1 MNMLNKWAACSVSA
15 ASLLIG
21 SYAGAAPV
29 LTDTFSY
36 ADGPLVAPGSPWT
49 THSGATP
56 GQVEVTSGVVNVS
69 QAESEDVN
77 TAFSAFTTGTVYA
90 GLDFNLSVLPTGNGN
105 YFAHFKDNTTSGF
118 RGRVF
123 ATTTG
128 AAAGSYRL
136 GIADASATFVTIPVD
151 LALDTTHRFVVASDA
166 ATGRSTLYLDSATE
180 TGGTVATDAT
190 SALAAGLSSFALR
203 QSTASG
209 AGMGVLTADNLSVAT
224 TYAEAFAIPEPTSL
238 AGVGLGAMAMLRRRR
253 SR

>member
-1 MNMLNKWAACSVSA
+1 MHLNHWAARSVA
-15 ASLLIG
+15 TASLLIG
-21 SYAGAAPV
+21 SYASAAPI

-36 ADGPLVAPGSPWT
+36 ADGPIVAPGSPWAS
-49 THSGATP
+49 HSGTA
-56 GQVEVTSGVVNVS
+56 GQVDVASGVVNVS

-77 TAFSAFTTGTVYA
+77 TPFSAFTTGTVYA
-90 GLDFNLSVLPTGNGN
+90 GLDFNLSVLPAGTGN
-105 YFAHFKDNTTSGF
+105 YFAHFKDTATGF

-123 ATTTG
+123 ATTTD

-136 GIADASATFVTIPVD
+136 AIADTTATFVTIPVD
-151 LALDTTHRFVVASDA
+151 LALNTTHRFVVASDA

-180 TGGTVATDAT
+180 TGGTVATDTT
-190 SALAAGLSSFALR
+190 SALAAGISGFALR

-224 TYAEAFAIPEPTSL
+224 TYAEAFAVPEPTSM
-238 AGVGLGAMAMLRRRR
+238 AAVGLGAIALLRRRR

>member
-1 MNMLNKWAACSVSA
+1 MHLNHWAARSVAA

-21 SYAGAAPV
+21 SYAGAASI

-36 ADGPLVAPGSPWT
+36 ADGPLVAAGSPWAS
-49 THSGATP
+49 HSGTA
-56 GQVEVTSGVVNVS
+56 GQVDVASGVVNVS

-77 TAFSAFTTGTVYA
+77 TPFSAFTTGTVYA
-90 GLDFNLSVLPTGNGN
+90 GLDFNLSVLPTGAGN
-105 YFAHFKDNTTSGF
+105 YFAHFKDTTTGF

-123 ATTTG
+123 ATATG

-136 GIADASATFVTIPVD
+136 GIADATATFVTIPVD
-151 LALDTTHRFVVASDA
+151 LNLNSTHRFVVATDA

-190 SALAAGLSSFALR
+190 TALAAGVSGFALR

-224 TYAEAFAIPEPTSL
+224 TYAEALAVPEPTSL
-238 AGVGLGAMAMLRRRR
+238 AAIALGAAALLRRRR
-253 SR
+253 GSR